1 MKNRII
7 KIISLTLSAVIIM
20 LILSSCSVSDLLNS
34 SKELPDA
41 VTLKTDLH
49 DAVFSYTYGELGK
62 ILPADKLAEI
72 FSEFDELKED
82 TVVNLSYNDIT
93 NKFSENSNEFKSMM
107 DLLTEDE
114 KAQLTNNADE
124 VLAYFVEKINS
135 VKTEKPI
142 VQYNEGFWVDK
153 DESEIDKI
161 KFTQNGELSDQKI
174 EKAAKYF
181 EYFVDKGVGGYFDN
195 EENGKKGTT
204 KKGDNL
210 NDIMYLYGED
220 IACKLTPENVES
232 VISSLMYDKQ
242 KVGDETVV
250 TGITRIIKIVLK
262 DDEPSVMN
270 AFSPKEKQHILEEMK
285 KGSDYFTVD
294 DYDITYN
301 GCVITATFNAA
312 TDNILTATYDKNMII
327 DTDITGVGSL
337 EHIGVQ
343 HLSFYC
349 TNWVEYHIGWEQ
361 EAE

>member
-1 MKNRII
+1 MKKRLF
-7 KIISLTLSAVIIM
+7 KILSITLAVIMLSLTLTSCNVKEALLGKKEIPEAV
-20 LILSSCSVSDLLNS
+20 S
-34 SKELPDA
+34 
-41 VTLKTDLH
+41 LKTDLN

-82 TVVNLSYNDIT
+82 TVVELSYNDIT
-93 NKFSENSNEFKSMM
+93 NKFSEGSDEFKAMM
-107 DLLTEDE
+107 NLLTDEE
-114 KAQLTNNADE
+114 KAQLTDNADE

-142 VQYNEGFWVDK
+142 VQYNEGFWANRD
-153 DESEIDKI
+153 DDKI
-161 KFTQNGELSDQKI
+161 KFTQNGEESDAKI

-195 EENGKKGTT
+195 AENGKKGTT
-204 KKGDNL
+204 KKGDSL

-220 IACKLTPENVES
+220 VACKLTPDNVKS
-232 VISSLMYDKQ
+232 VISSLMYEKQ
-242 KVGDETVV
+242 TVGDETVV
-250 TGITRIIKIVLK
+250 TGITRIIKIVLN
-262 DDEPSVMN
+262 DDEASVMN
-270 AFSPKEKQHILEEMK
+270 AFSPKDKQPILDEMK
-285 KGSDYFTVD
+285 KASDYFTVE

-343 HLSFYC
+343 HLNFQC
-349 TNWVEYHIGWEQ
+349 TNWVEYHFGWEQ

>member
-1 MKNRII
+1 
-7 KIISLTLSAVIIM
+7 
-20 LILSSCSVSDLLNS
+20 
-34 SKELPDA
+34 
-41 VTLKTDLH
+41 
-49 DAVFSYTYGELGK
+49 
-62 ILPADKLAEI
+62 
-72 FSEFDELKED
+72 
-82 TVVNLSYNDIT
+82 
-93 NKFSENSNEFKSMM
+93 MM

-250 TGITRIIKIVLK
+250 TGITRIIKIILK